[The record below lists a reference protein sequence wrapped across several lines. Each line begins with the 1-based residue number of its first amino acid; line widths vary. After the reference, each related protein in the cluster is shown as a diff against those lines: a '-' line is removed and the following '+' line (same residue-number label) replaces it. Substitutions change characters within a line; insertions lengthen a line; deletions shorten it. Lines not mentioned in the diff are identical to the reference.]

1 LSSAFY
7 KAFSHSAD
15 KKQQIQRVVKH
26 IFVLCSLQGIF
37 SNSADKTAK
46 PSMWLNTF
54 CALLFARH
62 FRIQLIRN
70 SKTSVLLNTFCAL
83 LFARHFQIQLPHFSK
98 MLTTTYHNVVM
109 LC

>member
-46 PSMWLNTF
+46 PSM
-54 CALLFARH
+54 
-62 FRIQLIRN
+62 
-70 SKTSVLLNTFCAL
+70 LLNTFCAM
-83 LFARHFQIQLPHFSK
+83 LFARHFQIQQYADHNIPQRGYALLASSLLSK
-98 MLTTTYHNVVM
+98 NQPIILVNPFNH
-109 LC
+109 